1 MPQVH
6 VTAIHNTPNQR
17 KDATIVWLES
27 ISTSQFEVCLKESRK
42 FEGLHR
48 NLTVVSNMFLAY
60 FKHNNVATCI
70 LLITTWIIRVS
81 LSLPFSLFFLI
92 IINIMMIIIKKIIII
107 IIVVIIIKIIRLLS
121 RLLSLY
127 LNEYWI
133 SAKFL

>member
-48 NLTVVSNMFLAY
+48 NLTVVSHMFLAY
-60 FKHNNVATCI
+60 FKHNNVATSI
-70 LLITTWIIRVS
+70 LLITTWVIRVS
-81 LSLPFSLFFLI
+81 LSLPFSLFF
-92 IINIMMIIIKKIIII
+92 
-107 IIVVIIIKIIRLLS
+107 
-121 RLLSLY
+121 
-127 LNEYWI
+127 
-133 SAKFL
+133 